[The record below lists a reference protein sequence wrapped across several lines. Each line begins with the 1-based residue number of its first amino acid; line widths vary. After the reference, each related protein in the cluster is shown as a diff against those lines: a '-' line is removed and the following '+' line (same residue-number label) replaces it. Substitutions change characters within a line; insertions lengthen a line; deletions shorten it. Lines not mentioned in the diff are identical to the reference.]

1 MYLFKIIKVQIEQV
15 EMSRDEYLR
24 VGRCW
29 CVIRDAAFGVVV
41 FLSEPDPEFIQMSH
55 VI

>member
-1 MYLFKIIKVQIEQV
+1 MNIWEW
-15 EMSRDEYLR
+15 DAAD
-24 VGRCW
+24 
-29 CVIRDAAFGVVV
+29 VIRDAAFGVVV